1 VIDFNFSQ
9 TQNIFSQENDSSR
22 CCPGKRVQNDSVTQA
37 IKRIASLSKAG
48 DIKECIS
55 NINALMEF
63 LNHENDNVKKCAVGA
78 LIHLVEKA
86 AEFLAKETDPEK
98 IAEYSE
104 SLLNA
109 IDAIE
114 GSSVPLD
121 SEAKGKLGEI
131 RSFLND
137 VLKTIGKEEDPFSSV
152 SKRSNTRNNTDTFT
166 SNLEQTRRALIGEN
180 YSDEFIQA
188 DLTQIRDMSIFGNI
202 DRQFQTSQN
211 PDGSSSRF
219 IFA

>member
-1 VIDFNFSQ
+1 MIDFNFSQ
-9 TQNIFSQENDSSR
+9 TQNIFSQGNDSSR
-22 CCPGKRVQNDSVTQA
+22 CCPGKHVQNDSVAQA

-63 LNHENDNVKKCAVGA
+63 LNHENDNVKKCAVAA
-78 LIHLVEKA
+78 LIQLVEKA

-98 IAEYSE
+98 IVKYSE

-121 SEAKGKLGEI
+121 SETKGKLGEVK
-131 RSFLND
+131 SFLND
-137 VLKTIGKEEDPFSSV
+137 VLKTVEKGEDPFRSV
-152 SKRSNTRNNTDTFT
+152 SKRSNTRNNTDIFT
-166 SNLEQTRRALIGEN
+166 SSLEQTRRAVIGQN
-180 YSDEFIQA
+180 YSDEFIHS
-188 DLTQIRDMSIFGNI
+188 DLTHIRDMSISGSIN
-202 DRQFQTSQN
+202 RQFQTSQN